1 MFFSNIYKDK
11 NILITGCNGFKGSWL
26 SLWLL
31 ELGANVKGISLEP
44 PSNPSHFESLSLEQ
58 FIENKKIDIR
68 DFDKLK
74 KTINQIK
81 PDFIFHLA
89 AQSLVQKSYKRSLE
103 TFQINTLGTINL
115 LEVLKD
121 VQHFCRVILIT
132 SDKCY
137 ENVEWIW
144 GYKETD
150 KLGGIDP
157 YSASKA
163 AAEIA
168 ISSYM
173 RSFFCLE
180 KHPVKI
186 CSTRAGNVIGGG
198 DWAENRIVPDCIK
211 SWSKKEPVFL
221 RNPSS
226 TRPWQHVLEPISG
239 YLRLGEMMMPMHSEH
254 SQSFNFGPNQYN
266 TKSVKDLVEK
276 MTEFWPESSYKIS
289 IESKYQKEAKL
300 LKLNCDKSYEK
311 LNWKPVLDFD
321 ETIEMTTK
329 WYFSFYNKN
338 STLESSRKDINKYI
352 EFAKER
358 KISWIY

>member
-1 MFFSNIYKDK
+1 MFFSNVYKNK

-31 ELGANVKGISLEP
+31 ELGAKVKGISLEP

-68 DFDKLK
+68 DFDNLK

-121 VQHFCRVILIT
+121 VKHFCRVILIT

-168 ISSYM
+168 ISSYI

-239 YLRLGEMMMPMHSEH
+239 YLRLGEMMMPMHSQH

-276 MTEFWPESSYKIS
+276 MSEFWPESNYKIS
-289 IESKYQKEAKL
+289 NESTYQKEAKL

-329 WYFSFYNKN
+329 WYFSFYNKF
-338 STLESSRKDINKYI
+338 STLESSRKDITKYV

-358 KISWIY
+358 KISWIN